1 MSASEYYKSY
11 LADDGVSKLS
21 KVLVDSI
28 IKTSPNSVLEFGCGT
43 GKNLKLVKDKHKSA
57 RCFGIDISLIGV
69 QYARIKNEIDYVA
82 VGDQDWLPRLFGI
95 DVVFTCSVL
104 DHIEDVSGI
113 IKEFQ
118 RIGKHV
124 FLAETNDVPNKYYY
138 PHNYE
143 SYGFRKL
150 DFEWQSGGDG
160 STYYIWH
167 WQDVPRGENGNSFVH
182 DDLGKPY

>member
-11 LADDGVSKLS
+11 LADDNISKLS
-21 KVLVDSI
+21 KVLVDKI
-28 IKTSPNSVLEFGCGT
+28 LKTSPVSVLEFGCGT
-43 GKNLKLVKDKHKSA
+43 GKNLKLIKQKKDIK
-57 RCFGIDISLIGV
+57 CFGIDISLIGV
-69 QYARIKNEIDYVA
+69 EYAKIKNEVDYVA
-82 VGDQDWLPRLFGI
+82 VGDQDWLPRLFNI

-104 DHIEDVSGI
+104 DHIENVSGI

-124 FLAETNDVPNKYYY
+124 FLAETNDVPSKYYY

-143 SYGFRKL
+143 SFGFRKL
-150 DFEWQSGGDG
+150 DFEWVSDGDG

-167 WQDVPRGENGNSFVH
+167 WQAIPRGEYGNSFGDYAH
-182 DDLGKPY
+182 DDLG